1 MFKKYL
7 VALFVLF
14 GLNSYLLA
22 ENIYPISREM
32 GSGTRGAF
40 VDIFDVKEQV
50 GKKKI
55 DATSKKAEVTNST
68 GVMITTVAN
77 SKNAIGYIS
86 LGSLNDSVKAVK
98 IDGVAAS
105 VENIN
110 NKSYTVF
117 RPFNLAISSD
127 NELVNDFLGY
137 TSSNQAKSIIQ
148 KAGYIALYDN
158 EFSSKK
164 PSGKIV
170 VAGSSS
176 ITPLMEKLKE
186 SYKSLNPN
194 ATIEIQQ
201 SDSTTGINSA
211 IEKIADIAM
220 VSRDFKDSEL
230 KNGLKTQVL
239 ALDGLAVIVNKAN
252 SIDSLSKDSVK
263 KIFTGDITTWEKVK

>member
-1 MFKKYL
+1 MVKKYL

-86 LGSLNDSVKAVK
+86 LGSLNDSIKAVK
-98 IDGVAAS
+98 IDGVAPS

-148 KAGYIALYDN
+148 KAGYIALYNN

-164 PSGKIV
+164 PSCKIV
-170 VAGSSS
+170 IAGSSS

-186 SYKSLNPN
+186 SYKSLNPK

-220 VSRDFKDSEL
+220 VSREFKDSEL
-230 KNGLKTQVL
+230 KKGLKTQVL
-239 ALDGLAVIVNKAN
+239 ALDGLAVIVNKSN
-252 SIDSLSKDSVK
+252 PIDSLSKDSVK

>member
-7 VALFVLF
+7 VALFVLC
-14 GLNSYLLA
+14 GLSSSLMA
-22 ENIYPISREM
+22 ENIYPISREI

-40 VDIFDVKEQV
+40 VDIFDVKKQI
-50 GKKKI
+50 GNKKI

-86 LGSLNDSVKAVK
+86 LGSLNDTVKAVK
-98 IDGVAAS
+98 IDGVTPS
-105 VENIN
+105 VENVN

-117 RPFNLAISSD
+117 RPFNLAVSSN
-127 NELVNDFLGY
+127 NELVNDFLAYIG
-137 TSSNQAKSIIQ
+137 SNLSKNIIQ
-148 KAGYIALYDN
+148 KAGYIAIYDN
-158 EFSSKK
+158 EFSSVK

-186 SYKSLNPN
+186 GYKLVNPN
-194 ATIEIQQ
+194 AIIEIQQ

-220 VSRDFKDSEL
+220 VSREFKDNEL
-230 KNGLKTQVL
+230 KSGLKTQIL
-239 ALDGLAVIVNKAN
+239 ALDGLAVIVNKEN
-252 SIDSLSKDSVK
+252 SINSLSKESVK
-263 KIFTGDITTWEKVK
+263 KIFTGEITDWNRVK

>member
-7 VALFVLF
+7 VALFVLC
-14 GLNSYLLA
+14 GLSSSLIA

-40 VDIFDVKEQV
+40 VDIFDVKKQI
-50 GKKKI
+50 GNKKI

-86 LGSLNDSVKAVK
+86 LGSLNDTVKAVK
-98 IDGVAAS
+98 IDGVTPS
-105 VENIN
+105 VENVN

-117 RPFNLAISSD
+117 RPFNLAVSSN
-127 NELVNDFLGY
+127 NELVNDFLAYIG
-137 TSSNQAKSIIQ
+137 SNLSKNIIQ
-148 KAGYIALYDN
+148 KAGYIAIYDN
-158 EFSSKK
+158 EFSSVK

-186 SYKSLNPN
+186 GYKLVNPN

-220 VSRDFKDSEL
+220 VSREFKDNEL
-230 KNGLKTQVL
+230 KSGLKTQIL
-239 ALDGLAVIVNKAN
+239 ALDGLAVIVNKEN
-252 SIDSLSKDSVK
+252 SINSLSKESVK
-263 KIFTGDITTWEKVK
+263 KIFTGEITDWNRVK

>member
-1 MFKKYL
+1 MFKKYI

-98 IDGVAAS
+98 IDGVAPS

-110 NKSYTVF
+110 NKTYTVF
-117 RPFNLAISSD
+117 RQFNLAISSD

-220 VSRDFKDSEL
+220 VSREFKDNEL
-230 KNGLKTQVL
+230 KSGLKTQIL
-239 ALDGLAVIVNKAN
+239 ALDGLAVIVNKSN
-252 SIDSLSKDSVK
+252 PIDSLSKDSVK

>member
-7 VALFVLF
+7 VALFVLC
-14 GLNSYLLA
+14 GLSSSLIA

-40 VDIFDVKEQV
+40 VDIFDVKKQI
-50 GKKKI
+50 GNKKI

-86 LGSLNDSVKAVK
+86 LGSLNDTVKAVK
-98 IDGVAAS
+98 IDGVTPS
-105 VENIN
+105 VENVN

-117 RPFNLAISSD
+117 RPFNLAVSSN
-127 NELVNDFLGY
+127 NELVNDFLAYIG
-137 TSSNQAKSIIQ
+137 SNLSKNIIQ
-148 KAGYIALYDN
+148 KAGYIAIYDN
-158 EFSSKK
+158 KFSSVK

-186 SYKSLNPN
+186 GYKLVNPN

-220 VSRDFKDSEL
+220 VSREFKDNEL
-230 KNGLKTQVL
+230 KSGLKTQIL
-239 ALDGLAVIVNKAN
+239 ALDGLAVIVNKEN
-252 SIDSLSKDSVK
+252 SINSLSKESVK
-263 KIFTGDITTWEKVK
+263 KIFTGEITDWNRVK

>member
-14 GLNSYLLA
+14 GFNSFLLA

-40 VDIFDVKEQV
+40 VDIFDVKKQV
-50 GKKKI
+50 GNKKI

-86 LGSLNDSVKAVK
+86 LGSLNDSIKAVK
-98 IDGVAAS
+98 IDGVAPS

-110 NKSYTVF
+110 NKSYSIF

-127 NELVNDFLGY
+127 NILVNDFLAYIG
-137 TSSNQAKSIIQ
+137 SNQARSIIQ

-158 EFSSKK
+158 EFSSLK
-164 PSGKIV
+164 PSGKVV

-186 SYKSLNPN
+186 SYKLVNPN

-220 VSRDFKDSEL
+220 VSREFKDSEL
-230 KNGLKTQVL
+230 KSGLKTQIL
-239 ALDGLAVIVNKAN
+239 ALDGLAIIVNKSN
-252 SIDSLSKDSVK
+252 PIESLSKDSVK
-263 KIFTGDITTWEKVK
+263 KIFTGEITDWDRVK

>member
-86 LGSLNDSVKAVK
+86 LGSLNDSIKAVK
-98 IDGVAAS
+98 IDGVAPS

-110 NKSYTVF
+110 NKTYTVF

-148 KAGYIALYDN
+148 KAGYIALYNN

-186 SYKSLNPN
+186 SYKSLNPK

-220 VSRDFKDSEL
+220 VSREFKDSEL
-230 KNGLKTQVL
+230 KKGLKTQVL
-239 ALDGLAVIVNKAN
+239 ALDGLAVIVNKSN
-252 SIDSLSKDSVK
+252 PIDSLSKDSVK

>member
-7 VALFVLF
+7 VALFVLC
-14 GLNSYLLA
+14 GLSSSLMA

-40 VDIFDVKEQV
+40 VDIFDIKKQI
-50 GKKKI
+50 GNKKI

-86 LGSLNDSVKAVK
+86 LGSLNDTVKAVK
-98 IDGVAAS
+98 IDGVTPS
-105 VENIN
+105 VENVN

-117 RPFNLAISSD
+117 RPFNLAVSSN
-127 NELVNDFLGY
+127 NELVNDFLAYIG
-137 TSSNQAKSIIQ
+137 SNLSKNIIQ
-148 KAGYIALYDN
+148 KAGYIAIYDN
-158 EFSSKK
+158 EFSSVK

-186 SYKSLNPN
+186 GYKLINPN

-211 IEKIADIAM
+211 REKIADIAM
-220 VSRDFKDSEL
+220 VSREFKDNEL
-230 KNGLKTQVL
+230 KSGLKTQIL
-239 ALDGLAVIVNKAN
+239 ALDGLAVIVNKEN
-252 SIDSLSKDSVK
+252 SINSLSKESVK
-263 KIFTGDITTWEKVK
+263 KIFAGEITDWNRVK

>member
-7 VALFVLF
+7 VALFVLC
-14 GLNSYLLA
+14 GLSGSLMA

-40 VDIFDVKEQV
+40 VDIFDVKKQI
-50 GKKKI
+50 GNKKI

-86 LGSLNDSVKAVK
+86 LGSLNDTVKAVK
-98 IDGVAAS
+98 IDGVTPS
-105 VENIN
+105 VENVN

-117 RPFNLAISSD
+117 RPFNLAVSSN
-127 NELVNDFLGY
+127 NELVNDFLAYIG
-137 TSSNQAKSIIQ
+137 SNLSKNIIQ
-148 KAGYIALYDN
+148 KAGYIAIYDN
-158 EFSSKK
+158 EFSSTK

-186 SYKSLNPN
+186 GYKLVNPN
-194 ATIEIQQ
+194 AIIEIQQ

-220 VSRDFKDSEL
+220 VSREFKDNEL
-230 KNGLKTQVL
+230 KSGLKTQIL
-239 ALDGLAVIVNKAN
+239 ALDGLAVIVNKEN
-252 SIDSLSKDSVK
+252 SINSLSKESVK
-263 KIFTGDITTWEKVK
+263 KIFTGEITDWNRVK

>member
-98 IDGVAAS
+98 IDGVAPS

-110 NKSYTVF
+110 NKTYTVF

-127 NELVNDFLGY
+127 NELVNDFLDY

-220 VSRDFKDSEL
+220 VSREFKDSEL

-239 ALDGLAVIVNKAN
+239 ALDGLAVIVNKSN
-252 SIDSLSKDSVK
+252 PIDSLSKDSVK

>member
-7 VALFVLF
+7 VALFVLC
-14 GLNSYLLA
+14 GLSSSLMA

-40 VDIFDVKEQV
+40 VDIFDVKKQI
-50 GKKKI
+50 GNKKI

-86 LGSLNDSVKAVK
+86 LGSLNDTVKAVK
-98 IDGVAAS
+98 IDGVTPS
-105 VENIN
+105 VENVN

-117 RPFNLAISSD
+117 RPFNLAVSSN
-127 NELVNDFLGY
+127 NELVNDFLAYIG
-137 TSSNQAKSIIQ
+137 SNLSKNIIQ
-148 KAGYIALYDN
+148 KAGYIAIYDN
-158 EFSSKK
+158 EFSSTK

-186 SYKSLNPN
+186 GYKLVNPN
-194 ATIEIQQ
+194 AIIEIQQ

-220 VSRDFKDSEL
+220 VSREFKDNEL
-230 KNGLKTQVL
+230 KSGLKTQIL
-239 ALDGLAVIVNKAN
+239 ALDGLAVIVNKEN
-252 SIDSLSKDSVK
+252 SINSLSKESVK
-263 KIFTGDITTWEKVK
+263 KIFTGEITDWNRVK

>member
-7 VALFVLF
+7 VALFVLC
-14 GLNSYLLA
+14 GLSSSLIA

-40 VDIFDVKEQV
+40 VDIFDVKKQI
-50 GKKKI
+50 GNKKI

-86 LGSLNDSVKAVK
+86 LGSLNDTVKAVK
-98 IDGVAAS
+98 IDGVTPS
-105 VENIN
+105 VENVN

-117 RPFNLAISSD
+117 RPFNLAVSSN
-127 NELVNDFLGY
+127 NELVNDFLAYIG
-137 TSSNQAKSIIQ
+137 SNLSKNIIQ
-148 KAGYIALYDN
+148 KAGYIAIYDN
-158 EFSSKK
+158 EFSSAK

-186 SYKSLNPN
+186 GYKLVNPN

-220 VSRDFKDSEL
+220 VSREFKTNEL
-230 KNGLKTQVL
+230 KSGLKTQIL
-239 ALDGLAVIVNKAN
+239 ALDGLAVIVNKEN
-252 SIDSLSKDSVK
+252 SINSLSKESVK
-263 KIFTGDITTWEKVK
+263 KIFAGEITDWNRVK

>member
-7 VALFVLF
+7 VALFVLC
-14 GLNSYLLA
+14 GLSSSLMA

-40 VDIFDVKEQV
+40 VDIFDVKKQI
-50 GKKKI
+50 GNKKI

-86 LGSLNDSVKAVK
+86 LGSLNDTVKAVK
-98 IDGVAAS
+98 IDGVTPS
-105 VENIN
+105 VENVN

-117 RPFNLAISSD
+117 RPFNLAVSSN
-127 NELVNDFLGY
+127 NELVNDFLAYIG
-137 TSSNQAKSIIQ
+137 SNLSKNIIQ
-148 KAGYIALYDN
+148 KAGYIAIYDN
-158 EFSSKK
+158 EFSSAK

-186 SYKSLNPN
+186 GYKLVNPN

-220 VSRDFKDSEL
+220 VSREFKDNEL
-230 KNGLKTQVL
+230 KSGLKTQIL
-239 ALDGLAVIVNKAN
+239 ALDGLAIIVNKEN
-252 SIDSLSKDSVK
+252 SINSLSKESVK
-263 KIFTGDITTWEKVK
+263 KIFAGEITDWNRVK